1 MHLSSPA
8 LHVPAL
14 RLSLPRSSGRPL
26 PVATLLLTV
35 VYAAAV
41 VVALTAPSADALAG
55 LVVLAGLTARW
66 AVHRRRSA
74 VGAVT
79 AATAAVDTVLPEEAP
94 AVAPATA

>member
-1 MHLSSPA
+1 MHLTSPV

-14 RLSLPRSSGRPL
+14 RLSLPRSTGRPL
-26 PVATLLLTV
+26 PVATLLLTA
-35 VYAAAV
+35 VYLAAV
-41 VVALTAPSADALAG
+41 LVALTAPGANTLAG